1 VTRQELE
8 RVRDAQ
14 ERRRNLKAI
23 RQEAFELAAVRHKK
37 AEDHRAAQLAEAI
50 RRKEERCRVIKEGE
64 ATLDKMR
71 STMKEVIQ
79 KATWELRDELGRLQD
94 QNILSPEKVI
104 ERMAAVSE
112 TVLFPTLQKRFGA
125 IETVPTLKTR
135 AGTSTATQRPR
146 AGHGHG
152 HGHGTTRAATAGDVS
167 SQQLSGGMLYT
178 PDGLHDDSFDD
189 SALMMRGTLPDLPGA
204 TAGGRTTSAT
214 AASSTGKR
222 YTRADADARMRSSI
236 QPERILSQSLDS
248 LRMAAVAEGP
258 MGESHWN
265 RHAALARSQA
275 QKRRRHH
282 CGLHLRR

>member
-1 VTRQELE
+1 
-8 RVRDAQ
+8 
-14 ERRRNLKAI
+14 
-23 RQEAFELAAVRHKK
+23 
-37 AEDHRAAQLAEAI
+37 
-50 RRKEERCRVIKEGE
+50 
-64 ATLDKMR
+64 MR

-135 AGTSTATQRPR
+135 AGTSNATQRPR
-146 AGHGHG
+146 A
-152 HGHGTTRAATAGDVS
+152 ATAGEVS
-167 SQQLSGGMLYT
+167 SQHLTGGMLYT

-214 AASSTGKR
+214 AASMPA
-222 YTRADADARMRSSI
+222 ADR
-236 QPERILSQSLDS
+236 
-248 LRMAAVAEGP
+248 
-258 MGESHWN
+258 
-265 RHAALARSQA
+265 LATA
-275 QKRRRHH
+275 H
-282 CGLHLRR
+282 G